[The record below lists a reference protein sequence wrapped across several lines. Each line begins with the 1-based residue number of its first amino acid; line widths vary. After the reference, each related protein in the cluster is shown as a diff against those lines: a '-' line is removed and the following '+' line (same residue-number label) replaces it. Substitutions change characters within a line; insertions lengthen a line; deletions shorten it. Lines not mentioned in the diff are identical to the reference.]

1 MASKGG
7 ICDCVTRRGF
17 LAGGAALAIV
27 GPACASEPAPVFCV
41 SDSPLP
47 ASVTTH
53 SSSGNAAFDRAMIA
67 ELKKILTVFPISPGF
82 KFIDDPKPNAF
93 AMPGNVVPQTKG
105 TVLLGL
111 NLLRNESTHNEF
123 GDVAIAGI
131 CAHECGHIYQ
141 FDTGYHR
148 YLASDTAQ
156 LTELHAD
163 YLAGYYLGRDRS
175 HSIDQ
180 VLAFARSL
188 FSHGDY
194 NFNSPR
200 HHGTPT
206 QRVLAMGQGYLA
218 GYQNVDLA
226 TAARRGA
233 DLVREA

>member
-1 MASKGG
+1 M
-7 ICDCVTRRGF
+7 CDCLTRRGF
-17 LAGGAALAIV
+17 FAGAAALVIA
-27 GPACASEPAPVFCV
+27 GPVCAEAPSPVFCV
-41 SDSPLP
+41 SSAPLP

-53 SSSGNAAFDRAMIA
+53 SSSGDPQFDRAMIA
-67 ELKKILTVFPISPGF
+67 ELKKILAVFPISPGF

-93 AMPGNVVPQTKG
+93 ATPDTVVPQTRG

-111 NLLRNESTHNEF
+111 NLLRAECAQNEF
-123 GDVAIAGI
+123 GDVALAGI

-141 FDTGYHR
+141 FDNGYQQL
-148 YLASDTAQ
+148 LASDTAQ

-163 YLAGYYLGRDRS
+163 YLAGYYLGRDRT
-175 HSIDQ
+175 HSMEQ

-218 GYQNVDLA
+218 GYGNLDLA

-233 DLVREA
+233 DIVKQV